1 MRARTPRKPDRPV
14 LWIVAGPNGSGKSSL
29 YNRTDIEGWGG
40 SVWIINPDLLTAKIV
55 EEEGA
60 AALDANLS
68 AVKRV
73 ETWLYASVDAYQTV
87 GVETVLSSPKYR
99 ALVERAH
106 ERGFEVRMIYVV
118 LASADLQL
126 ARIRQRVRDGGHD
139 VPKEKVVD
147 RRRRSLEELCWF
159 ASKVE
164 QLFVFDNSAGQPN
177 LIAWKDGTR
186 LHFSGAMPVD
196 LFDALAAHDLLWL
209 DDHADLE

>member
-1 MRARTPRKPDRPV
+1 MRTPRKPDRPV

-40 SVWIINPDLLTAKIV
+40 SVWIINPDLLTAKIA

-60 AALDANLS
+60 APLDANLS

-73 ETWLYASVDAYQTV
+73 ETWLYASVDAYQTI

-118 LASADLQL
+118 LNSVDLQL

-139 VPKEKVVD
+139 VPRDKVLD

-159 ASKVE
+159 AAEVDR
-164 QLFVFDNSAGQPN
+164 LFVFDNSFGQPD
-177 LIAWKDGTR
+177 LVAWKDGAR
-186 LHFSGAMPVD
+186 LRISGEMPVD
-196 LFDALAAHDLLWL
+196 LFDALAAYDLLWL